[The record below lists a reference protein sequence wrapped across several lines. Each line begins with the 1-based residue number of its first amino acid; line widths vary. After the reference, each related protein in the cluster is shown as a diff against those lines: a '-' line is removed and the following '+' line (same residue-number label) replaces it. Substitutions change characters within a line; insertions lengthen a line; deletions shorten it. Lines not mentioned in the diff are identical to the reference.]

1 MVAAKTFVL
10 MSFCREQMLKVAETA
25 NQKRYVKT
33 CALTYLI

>member
-1 MVAAKTFVL
+1 MVVAKTFVL
-10 MSFCREQMLKVAETA
+10 MFFCREQMLMVAEIA

>member
-1 MVAAKTFVL
+1 MVATKTFVL
-10 MSFCREQMLKVAETA
+10 MFFCREQMLMVAEIA